1 MVNTLKP
8 LCLSVAFILVSL
20 MFSCSKICDEGYE
33 GKRCDVEIREKF
45 IGAWNATDN
54 PGGFTFTDT
63 ISNGTGILDV
73 LILRRFG
80 ADTFNRTVKASI
92 SGNMI
97 TIGRQKPESL
107 RALEIRGIGTITNDN
122 KTINWNYD
130 LINTTD
136 SPEVIASYT
145 SVWIK

>member
-1 MVNTLKP
+1 MLNLFKS
-8 LCLSVAFILVSL
+8 LCLPVAFVSL
-20 MFSCSKICDEGYE
+20 CTILSCNKLCDEGYE

-45 IGAWNATDN
+45 IGEWNATDN

-63 ISNGTGILDV
+63 ISKGTGILDV

-80 ADTFNRTVKASI
+80 ADTFNRTVKATV
-92 SGNMI
+92 SGNII
-97 TIGRQKPESL
+97 TIGRQKPESS
-107 RALEIRGIGTITNDN
+107 RTLEIRGTGTISNDA

-136 SPEVIASYT
+136 SPEVISSYT
-145 SVWIK
+145 GVWIK